1 MAKQRASDSVILL
14 AVLMVIAIITIH
26 TCYLVFSSIER
37 LMNELLAPAK
47 DQSTENV
54 VPADGERTALGS
66 WSARNNSNLPE
77 LFANGGLLFYGVRPA
92 NGRPSFNS

>member
-14 AVLMVIAIITIH
+14 AVLMIIAIITIH
-26 TCYLVFSSIER
+26 TCYQAFTSIER

-54 VPADGERTALGS
+54 VPADGERTAMGS

-77 LFANGGLLFYGVRPA
+77 LFTNGDLLF
-92 NGRPSFNS
+92 